1 VVSEHKINGER
12 YFEDKFKQPEEIKP
26 FEVYI
31 KKPGGGS
38 LLETEKTFERPSVDL
53 RSQERIER
61 LRNLSLKLNNEGTIE
76 ELENQPAYIRRN
88 VELKN
93 VTPSGESR
101 ISRYS
106 LYEDPE
112 TKGPEIR
119 SGNSYLHD
127 NVD

>member
-1 VVSEHKINGER
+1 MKFNSEK
-12 YFEDKFKQPEEIKP
+12 
-26 FEVYI
+26 
-31 KKPGGGS
+31 
-38 LLETEKTFERPSVDL
+38 
-53 RSQERIER
+53 
-61 LRNLSLKLNNEGTIE
+61 TIE
-76 ELENQPAYIRRN
+76 ELENQPAYMRRN

-93 VTPSGESR
+93 VIPSSESR
-101 ISRYS
+101 LSRYS

>member
-1 VVSEHKINGER
+1 MPDADQN
-12 YFEDKFKQPEEIKP
+12 FK
-26 FEVYI
+26 
-31 KKPGGGS
+31 
-38 LLETEKTFERPSVDL
+38 RPSIDL
-53 RSQERIER
+53 KSQERIER
-61 LRNLSLKLNNEGTIE
+61 LRNLSMKFNNESALE
-76 ELENQPAYIRRN
+76 ELENQPAYMRRN

-112 TKGPEIR
+112 TRNPELR